1 MRKTLR
7 LDGELYRQ
15 AEAQAAAQ
23 GISVTELVEE
33 AIREQLRRQ
42 PAAQSLR
49 RIHLPESTA
58 SGGLR
63 PEFPTLEEAV
73 AAADLI
79 DDQLKAH

>member
-15 AEAQAAAQ
+15 AEAHAEAQ

-42 PAAQSLR
+42 PTTQSLR
-49 RIHLPESTA
+49 RIRLPESTA

-63 PEFPTLEEAV
+63 PEFTTLEEAV
-73 AAADLI
+73 AAAGLI